1 MDIDSIVKAMKW
13 PMIIGLTVLGT
24 TVLLVAIFENLG
36 LADSTFN
43 FGGNQ
48 CFCHV
53 HVHVSTTIDAP
64 LKQGS

>member
-36 LADSTFN
+36 LAGLLLISAAISAFVMFTFM
-43 FGGNQ
+43 
-48 CFCHV
+48 
-53 HVHVSTTIDAP
+53 SRP
-64 LKQGS
+64 R